1 MFTRREHNHRAAEHD
16 HVHDDAHH
24 AHPAHDA
31 GEEQP
36 APSRGARELYGGM
49 NGGADVFGW
58 LVALS
63 VSALLTG
70 VIGAV
75 VAAVNQQANVTQTE
89 AERQAGTIGLVAA
102 AVLVLVAAIGYY
114 CGGYV
119 AGRMSRFDGA
129 RQGLGVWLIGLVVM
143 VVAVG
148 LGALFGREYNVLDRV
163 ALPDLPIATDA
174 ASLAGIVTA
183 LALLVVTLLAA
194 LAGGAVGSRYHR
206 KVDAAQRV

>member
-24 AHPAHDA
+24 AHDA
-31 GEEQP
+31 DQEQP
-36 APSRGARELYGGM
+36 APGHGARELYGGM

-89 AERQAGTIGLVAA
+89 AEQQAGTIGLVAA

-174 ASLAGIVTA
+174 ASLGGIVTA
-183 LALLVVTLLAA
+183 LVLLVVTLLAA